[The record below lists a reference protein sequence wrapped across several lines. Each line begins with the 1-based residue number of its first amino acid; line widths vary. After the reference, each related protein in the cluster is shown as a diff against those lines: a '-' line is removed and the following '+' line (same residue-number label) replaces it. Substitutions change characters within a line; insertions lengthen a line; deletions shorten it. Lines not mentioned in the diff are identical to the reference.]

1 MLNKNVGLR
10 EICHSITGGALVAQG
25 ESVVTVS
32 GALLTMSG
40 YWIPYEAAKAIA
52 ATFCYDIRYA
62 LTPVFGIEFIDLCL
76 VPEDPGYKS
85 MYIDESITEH
95 CREQAEIYYQHEL
108 ESPTSRPSSST
119 NSRASSPRTP
129 PMSLYKFGPA
139 SLRFKPTLTQVATEG
154 HDIGGST
161 TCDSDFSEPDDQYTL
176 SPPNTLS
183 PSSPRFRNVWSH
195 VNAPRSAPRNA
206 LLDDEGHSP
215 KSTLKCM
222 PLPTLTPAT
231 KSAKRNYVQF
241 EESDY
246 NAGVRAGMQMQR
258 QQMQLGSAF
267 SSPAQSP
274 KARCTGLQRTTARA
288 MGLGVDEAYDAD
300 IDADVMDVDEPSCAR
315 QTAPVVGMGAPGKK
329 MKFVA
334 FEDFEAAKALMSL
347 GDARKIVRRASA

>member
-1 MLNKNVGLR
+1 
-10 EICHSITGGALVAQG
+10 
-25 ESVVTVS
+25 
-32 GALLTMSG
+32 
-40 YWIPYEAAKAIA
+40 
-52 ATFCYDIRYA
+52 
-62 LTPVFGIEFIDLCL
+62 

-108 ESPTSRPSSST
+108 ESPTSRPSSTT

-129 PMSLYKFGPA
+129 PLYKLGPT
-139 SLRFKPTLTQVATEG
+139 SLRFKPTLIQVV
-154 HDIGGST
+154 DDSGS
-161 TCDSDFSEPDDQYTL
+161 CDSEFSELDDQYTL
-176 SPPNTLS
+176 SPSNTLS
-183 PSSPRFRNVWSH
+183 PSSPRFRN
-195 VNAPRSAPRNA
+195 APRSTPHTA

-215 KSTLKCM
+215 KSTMKCQ
-222 PLPTLTPAT
+222 PLPTAT
-231 KSAKRNYVQF
+231 KSAKRNYTDF

-246 NAGVRAGMQMQR
+246 NAGVRAGMLMQK
-258 QQMQLGSAF
+258 QLDSAF

-288 MGLGVDEAYDAD
+288 LGLGIDEAYDAD
-300 IDADVMDVDEPSCAR
+300 IDADVMDVGEPQ
-315 QTAPVVGMGAPGKK
+315 QTRGLVGMGAPGKK